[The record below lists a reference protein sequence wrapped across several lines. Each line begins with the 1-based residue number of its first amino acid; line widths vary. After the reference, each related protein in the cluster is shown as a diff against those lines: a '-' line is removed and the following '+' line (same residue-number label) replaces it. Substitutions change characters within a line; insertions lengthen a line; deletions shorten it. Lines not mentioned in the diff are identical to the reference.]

1 MVDVNSI
8 DVIGKYN
15 VVSSGLNV
23 VVTAVGVVSR
33 VVASVSVE
41 PRLLMLFN
49 FVDSMISVEV

>member
-1 MVDVNSI
+1 MVDVDFI

-23 VVTAVGVVSR
+23 VVTAVVVVSR
-33 VVASVSVE
+33 VVASVSVG

-49 FVDSMISVEV
+49 FVDSMISGEV

>member
-23 VVTAVGVVSR
+23 VVTAVVVVSR
-33 VVASVSVE
+33 VVASVSVG
-41 PRLLMLFN
+41 PRLLMFLN

>member
-23 VVTAVGVVSR
+23 VVTAVVVVSR